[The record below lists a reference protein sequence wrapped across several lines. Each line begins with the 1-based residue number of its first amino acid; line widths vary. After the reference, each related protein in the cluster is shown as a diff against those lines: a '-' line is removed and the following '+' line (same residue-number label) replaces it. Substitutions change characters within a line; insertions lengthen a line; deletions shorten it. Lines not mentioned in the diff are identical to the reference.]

1 MQLLQQENLERK
13 VHFNRIAT
21 GVYLFNFLLNVISK
35 QKEFIFKICSNLP
48 RRVSFINID
57 RENNNNKK

>member
-48 RRVSFINID
+48 RTVSFINID